1 MVMLTAASQ
10 PLNCSLALPPTPAP
24 SLTCLIEEMT
34 TAFPSCLGEGLW
46 CVGEEMRSAL
56 PWTRA
61 YPGLQA
67 KQAGRI
73 SSI

>member
-1 MVMLTAASQ
+1 MASPSP
-10 PLNCSLALPPTPAP
+10 PLNFSLFVPPTPAP

-46 CVGEEMRSAL
+46 CVGEVQAQRL
-56 PWTRA
+56 VTRA

-67 KQAGRI
+67 PTAGRI
-73 SSI
+73 P